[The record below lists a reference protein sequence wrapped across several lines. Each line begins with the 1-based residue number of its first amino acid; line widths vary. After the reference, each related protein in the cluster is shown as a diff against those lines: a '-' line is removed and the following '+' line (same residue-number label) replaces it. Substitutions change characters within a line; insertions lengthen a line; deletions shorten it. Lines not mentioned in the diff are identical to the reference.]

1 MVHLSREDYQGAP
14 GNLAL
19 FEQAGFLVEEFGD
32 GDLLVREVPVML
44 SGAQIR
50 EIVEQTAHDLS
61 STKRT

>member
-1 MVHLSREDYQGAP
+1 M
-14 GNLAL
+14 
-19 FEQAGFLVEEFGD
+19 EEFGD

-61 STKRT
+61 QHKRT